1 MGFYHLRHT
10 RYGMGDG
17 FFVVV
22 ALGDSLTFGYRM
34 RDPYAMDPRVP
45 YPAQL
50 ETLLREKIKGRRQA
64 FVVNAGV
71 NGDSTDGMLWRFG
84 RAVAPERPDVVVV
97 WGGINDLGAARDTE
111 QVMGNLAKLYESSIK
126 IGATPVAC
134 TLTPT
139 RRTSPNMMRL
149 NDMIRAHA
157 AEKGVILADL
167 FPRLA
172 DKEGNLM
179 QEYSDDGAHLTQAG
193 YRRVAEVILTALAPI
208 VEKMESDQ

>member
-1 MGFYHLRHT
+1 MS
-10 RYGMGDG
+10 DG

-34 RDPYAMDPRVP
+34 CDPYAIDPRVP

-50 ETLLREKIKGRRQA
+50 ETLLREKINGRKQ
-64 FVVNAGV
+64 VVVINAGV

-84 RAVAPERPDVVVV
+84 QIVARERPDVVVV
-97 WGGINDLGAARDTE
+97 WGGINDLGATQSSER
-111 QVMGNLAKLYESSIK
+111 VMEKLMKLYTLCGE

-139 RRTSPNMMRL
+139 RRTSPNMTTPKR
-149 NDMIRAHA
+149 NDQDTSLGERH
-157 AEKGVILADL
+157 DPSRP
-167 FPRLA
+167 FRRLA
-172 DKEGNLM
+172 DGEGNLR

-193 YRRVAEVILTALAPI
+193 YRRVAEIILDALTPI
-208 VEKMESDQ
+208 IEKMEP